1 MTFGGTVDLNWHHK
15 EVVVL
20 DLRWVKKTMVLHV
33 EMKQF
38 EENKHQGIDPSII
51 LTRRSPSKKEDIL
64 IVSGRATAHILVSLD
79 HEEQLVGRI
88 DTSNPNAAGS
98 VKWEIVA

>member
-1 MTFGGTVDLNWHHK
+1 MAFGGTVDVNWHHK
-15 EVVVL
+15 EVVVA
-20 DLRWVKKTMVLHV
+20 DLRWVNKTIVIHV

-38 EENKHQGIDPSII
+38 EENKHQGIEPSVI
-51 LTRRSPSKKEDIL
+51 LTRRSPAKTEDIL
-64 IVSGRATAHILVSLD
+64 IVSGRATAHILVSLS
-79 HEEQLVGRI
+79 HEDQLVARI